1 MKRGD
6 QKMIEWEIRSQL
18 RGVRFHGPGR
28 MVYSWYEPNK
38 KRDLDNISSYG
49 RKVIQ
54 DALVACRVIENDG
67 WERVA
72 GFEDMFFVD
81 KKNPRVEIEIREV
94 E

>member
-18 RGVRFHGPGR
+18 RGVRFHGPVR

-67 WERVA
+67 WEKVA

-81 KKNPRVEIEIREV
+81 KKNPRVEVEIREV